1 MLRILGC
8 QTSKAGSDKR
18 LHSQLEMPN
27 SDKNTH
33 AVSGFTLIEL
43 LVVVLILGILM
54 GSAVISIDLGGDQ
67 RALQAFGQRLIQRID
82 LARDRAIQNNQE
94 WGMRVAADDY
104 FFVAFD
110 EEQRQ
115 WFAQQ
120 QAPFTPDIPPRPVIF
135 QLQVHDQFGVDSD
148 AGMFTPRDGQ
158 NNGSKAPGSSRSLM
172 QRTPDLVFFS
182 SGETMPFD
190 LEVVIE
196 DMPSRRADGF
206 RISTDGFQPL
216 RLEMIGAFGQAAR

>member
-1 MLRILGC
+1 
-8 QTSKAGSDKR
+8 
-18 LHSQLEMPN
+18 MPN

-33 AVSGFTLIEL
+33 AEAGFTLIEL

-54 GSAVISIDLGGDQ
+54 GTAVISIDVGGDQ
-67 RALQAFGQRLIQRID
+67 RALQAFGQRLVQRIE

-94 WGMRVAADDY
+94 WGMHVAADDY

-110 EEQRQ
+110 EDQRQ

-120 QAPFTPDIPPRPVIF
+120 QAPFTPDSPPRPVVF
-135 QLQVHDQFGVDSD
+135 QLQVYDQFGVDPD
-148 AGMFTPRDGQ
+148 EGMFAPSDEQNDG
-158 NNGSKAPGSSRSLM
+158 SRAPDSSRSPLK
-172 QRTPDLVFFS
+172 RTPDLVFFS

-190 LEVVIE
+190 LEVLIE
-196 DMPSRRADGF
+196 DVPSRNADGF

-216 RLEMIGAFGQAAR
+216 RLKMIGALGSATR